1 MSKPTLVFVAENVWE
16 RPAKLALGLRSLG
29 YPCLLLH
36 IEKLPFEAK
45 NFFDYS
51 IQCGS
56 PSELLEIAVR
66 IKPDIIHLFSYGT
79 DLTSMAIM
87 QLIRQHIDAK
97 VVFDYKDLFE
107 NVLSYPQ
114 DESRWMQ
121 QRYLVENADGLCCR
135 DRQLEN
141 YLRVNSMNPSAM
153 QIVFPDYCYDF
164 DFEVQEKHASKDEI
178 HVVQIGTFMPEET
191 FPQFYSQGY
200 YLIAQTFANQGVH
213 FHLYPSRFVKS
224 IFEQQGGSIYIEL
237 SKQNSFFH
245 MHEPVPVEQ
254 LIFEISR
261 YDFGIMLSQGNL
273 FGIPENFAL
282 NEQSKFGSM
291 TRMFDYLEAGL
302 DVLVDPLYE
311 FHTEMMNRYQFGHLI
326 DSTFISANLL
336 EKLLA
341 IKNDDKNRAHMQI
354 ARKAL
359 SIARHVHR
367 LADFYESL

>member
-45 NFFDYS
+45 NFFNYS

-87 QLIRQHIDAK
+87 QLIRQHIDVK
-97 VVFDYKDLFE
+97 VVFDYKDMFE

-121 QRYLVENADGLCCR
+121 QRYLVEHADGLCCR

-141 YLRVNSMNPSAM
+141 YLRVNNMRTSAR
-153 QIVFPDYCYDF
+153 QFVFPDYCYNY
-164 DFEVQEKHASKDEI
+164 DFELQAKHSAMHEV
-178 HVVQIGTFMPEET
+178 HVVQIGTFIPEDA
-191 FPQFYSQGY
+191 FPQFSSHGY
-200 YLIAQTFANQGVH
+200 YLIAQAFCNQGVH
-213 FHLYPSRFVKS
+213 FHLYPSKYVKNV
-224 IFEQQGGSIYIEL
+224 FDQQGGSIYIEL
-237 SKQNSFFH
+237 AKQNSYFH
-245 MHEPVPVEQ
+245 LHDPVPLEQ
-254 LIFEISR
+254 LIHEISR
-261 YDFGIMLSQGNL
+261 YDFGLMLLQGNL
-273 FGIPENFAL
+273 FGIPENFVL
-282 NEQSKFGSM
+282 NEQFKFGLA
-291 TRMFDYLEAGL
+291 TRIFDYLEAGL
-302 DVLVDPLYE
+302 DVLVDPIFE
-311 FHTEMMNRYQFGHLI
+311 FNAEMMNRHQFGHEI
-326 DSTFISANLL
+326 DSAFISDNLL
-336 EKLLA
+336 DKLLGL
-341 IKNDDKNRAHMQI
+341 KNDEKNHERARI
-354 ARKAL
+354 AKKEL
-359 SIARHVHR
+359 SVARYVHQ